1 MSLLTTSAASIHQL
15 GAAAAFVGGPQPP
28 GPSTTGR
35 ARVGGLWGGYDVAAN
50 AMLAGGWLIEQHT
63 LRTQRH
69 LDHATDDAVRLKDLA
84 VVGSAV
90 TNIAAI
96 AVGQLVKRE
105 FPQGLPMEADGIL
118 APDASRRGRRYYECF
133 TLLKMLNR
141 AFAAGAIGF
150 TPRVNFN
157 VLRSYRPGTIFRLF
171 T

>member
-15 GAAAAFVGGPQPP
+15 GAAAALAGGR
-28 GPSTTGR
+28 PSAAGGAG
-35 ARVGGLWGGYDVAAN
+35 ARGLRSRYDVAAN
-50 AMLAGGWLIEQHT
+50 TMLAGGWLIEQHT

-69 LDHATDDAVRLKDLA
+69 LDQATDEAVRLKDLA
-84 VVGSAV
+84 VIGSAL
-90 TNIAAI
+90 TNIATI

-105 FPQGLPMEADGIL
+105 FPEGLPLDPEGNL
-118 APDASRRGRRYYECF
+118 TSDASRRGERYYRCF
-133 TLLKMLNR
+133 TVMKMLNR

-157 VLRSYRPGTIFRLF
+157 ILRSYRPGTIFRLF

>member
-28 GPSTTGR
+28 DPGATGR
-35 ARVGGLWGGYDVAAN
+35 ARAGGLWSGFDVAAN
-50 AMLAGGWLIEQHT
+50 AMLVGGWLIEQHT
-63 LRTQRH
+63 LRTERH
-69 LDHATDDAVRLKDLA
+69 LDQATDDAVRLKDLA
-84 VVGSAV
+84 VIGSAL

-96 AVGQLVKRE
+96 AASQLVKRE
-105 FPQGLPMEADGIL
+105 FPQGPPLDAEGNL
-118 APDASRRGRRYYECF
+118 AAAASRRGKRYYEWF
-133 TLLKMLNR
+133 MALKILNR
-141 AFAAGAIGF
+141 ALAAGAIGF